1 MLWGVAGPRR
11 RILRGG
17 GERNAREKTPFPQI
31 QPRSINDLRLSPQ
44 GRLCA
49 RFDGMSMADYPT
61 GVRSGMGF
69 PVVDNCVEE
78 HIQ

>member
-1 MLWGVAGPRR
+1 MTHK
-11 RILRGG
+11 
-17 GERNAREKTPFPQI
+17 NKK
-31 QPRSINDLRLSPQ
+31 RSDHKSSPGLLNDLRLSPQ

-69 PVVDNCVEE
+69 PVVDNCVEV

>member
-1 MLWGVAGPRR
+1 MPNKDKSRPNKSGPGR
-11 RILRGG
+11 L
-17 GERNAREKTPFPQI
+17 
-31 QPRSINDLRLSPQ
+31 NDLRLSPQ

-61 GVRSGMGF
+61 GVRSGF
-69 PVVDNCVEE
+69 PGGDNCVEE

>member
-1 MLWGVAGPRR
+1 MPNKDKSRPNKSGPGR
-11 RILRGG
+11 L
-17 GERNAREKTPFPQI
+17 
-31 QPRSINDLRLSPQ
+31 NDLRLSPQ

-49 RFDGMSMADYPT
+49 RFDEMSMANYPT

>member
-1 MLWGVAGPRR
+1 MPDEDKLRSNKYGPGR
-11 RILRGG
+11 L
-17 GERNAREKTPFPQI
+17 
-31 QPRSINDLRLSPQ
+31 NDLRLSPQ

-61 GVRSGMGF
+61 GVCSGMGF

>member
-1 MLWGVAGPRR
+1 MPNKDKSRPNKSGPGR
-11 RILRGG
+11 L
-17 GERNAREKTPFPQI
+17 
-31 QPRSINDLRLSPQ
+31 NDLRLSPQ

-49 RFDGMSMADYPT
+49 RFAGMSMANNPT

>member
-1 MLWGVAGPRR
+1 MTHK
-11 RILRGG
+11 
-17 GERNAREKTPFPQI
+17 NKK
-31 QPRSINDLRLSPQ
+31 RSDHKSSPGLLKDLRLSPQ

-49 RFDGMSMADYPT
+49 RFDGMGMADYPT

>member
-1 MLWGVAGPRR
+1 MPNKDKSRPNKSG
-11 RILRGG
+11 
-17 GERNAREKTPFPQI
+17 
-31 QPRSINDLRLSPQ
+31 Q
-44 GRLCA
+44 GRLCD
-49 RFDGMSMADYPT
+49 RFEGMSMADYPT

>member
-1 MLWGVAGPRR
+1 MREYQAHRRGILNREVNEVSDKNKPRCHKSSPG
-11 RILRGG
+11 LL
-17 GERNAREKTPFPQI
+17 
-31 QPRSINDLRLSPQ
+31 NDLRLSPQ